1 MPTAKTNDDL
11 SQTIADVFGLGD
23 FGTQADTA
31 ATTAEQFS
39 EQNGEEP
46 PQNASPSVGTEG
58 TGEGSDGDASP
69 APAAPSPVTTPGSAP
84 SDQQQPPTP
93 AAATPEAP
101 AAPSASELELASLKA
116 QVAALSAQLAEKPGS
131 GESAPEP
138 AGTQPTAPQPLN
150 VQLPDEL
157 FAAITSEDPM
167 AARQGMNTL
176 VSTIAT
182 GLNFRFEARLA
193 ELRKEVGEKFTAKDS
208 EAQAAARQDE
218 AAQQRAEYF
227 EAFPTHNKP
236 ILLPIVAQEAAQLA
250 AEFPNLPWDK
260 NFVNAL
266 GVRVNNKLAELQG
279 STPAPTTPTIP
290 APAPFTPGGNRQPGD
305 VNLDLISE
313 TLGL

>member
-1 MPTAKTNDDL
+1 MPIEKTNDDL

-39 EQNGEEP
+39 EQTGDAP
-46 PQNASPSVGTEG
+46 PQPASPSVGTEG
-58 TGEGSDGDASP
+58 TGEGSDGGTSP
-69 APAAPSPVTTPGSAP
+69 APAQPSPVTTPGSAP
-84 SDQQQPPTP
+84 SDQQPATPP
-93 AAATPEAP
+93 AATPEAP

-116 QVAALSAQLAEKPGS
+116 QVAALSAQLAEKTGS
-131 GESAPEP
+131 GESAPAP

-167 AARQGMNTL
+167 TARQGMNTL

-193 ELRKEVGEKFTAKDS
+193 ELRKEVGEKFSAKDS
-208 EAQAAARQDE
+208 EVQAAARQEE

-279 STPAPTTPTIP
+279 SAPAPTNPTIP
-290 APAPFTPGGNRQPGD
+290 APAPFTPGGNRQPVD
-305 VNLDLISE
+305 TNLDLISE

>member
-1 MPTAKTNDDL
+1 MDPNKTNDEL

-23 FGTQADTA
+23 FGTPADTA

-39 EQNGEEP
+39 EQTGDEP

-58 TGEGSDGDASP
+58 TGEGSDGGASP
-69 APAAPSPVTTPGSAP
+69 SSAAPSPVTTPGSAP
-84 SDQQQPPTP
+84 SDQQPATPP
-93 AAATPEAP
+93 AATPEAP

-131 GESAPEP
+131 GESAPDP

-167 AARQGMNTL
+167 TARQGMNTL

-193 ELRKEVGEKFTAKDS
+193 ELREEVGEKFTAKDS

-236 ILLPIVAQEAAQLA
+236 ILLPSVAQEAAQLA

-279 STPAPTTPTIP
+279 STPVPSAPSIP
-290 APAPFTPGGNRQPGD
+290 APAPFTPGGNRQPVD
-305 VNLDLISE
+305 TNLDLISE